1 MKNFRFTFLLI
12 TAVLIMSCNEKA
24 PKNKTT
30 NQPKQDQVEV
40 LDFYGT
46 HRCVTCIAIEDNT
59 RYTLETYFSEA
70 LANKK
75 VVFKIINVDKKEN
88 EAIAEQ
94 FEAVGTALFLNVIK
108 DGKETAIDLTELAFM
123 DGTEQE
129 VFSQKLKEKI
139 ENELNKL

>member
-1 MKNFRFTFLLI
+1 MYNIGIKFLLLS
-12 TAVLIMSCNEKA
+12 TVFFLSCNGKIVKDKVVNQEK
-24 PKNKTT
+24 T
-30 NQPKQDQVEV
+30 DQIEV

-70 LANKK
+70 LNSKK
-75 VVFKIINVDKKEN
+75 IVFKTINVDEKEN

-108 DGKETAIDLTELAFM
+108 DGKESAIDLTDLAFL
-123 DGTEQE
+123 DGTEQAI
-129 VFSQKLKEKI
+129 FSQKLKEII
-139 ENELNKL
+139 EVELKKL